1 MKYYL
6 QKKIN
11 FDLKYLLDV
20 LILISPI
27 FYILGSPFVNFLTL
41 LCSIFFII
49 LAKRENKFLVFKEK
63 FILIILTFY
72 FYILI
77 NSFFATNFLSSLKTS
92 FFFIR
97 FILFFGCIYFFA
109 FQRITLE
116 KVFIFWIL
124 IIFLTKVDI
133 LIQFFFGKDIFGY
146 PDHGDRFAG
155 FFGDELIA
163 GSYLQKFCIILMSYF
178 LYNFFK
184 NKKKIFQLILFIISS
199 TIIILITGERMAFL
213 LFCFSLILTLIFLKK
228 YKILILTLFLSL
240 IILINFNSSHVQ
252 NRYGDFKNIIL
263 NFEDS
268 TYGKLYSSGYRLWKK
283 NPLNGVG
290 VKNFRVDCDIEL
302 NDLRPENGHQLC
314 STHPHNLYLELMSE
328 TGLLGLFLFIAFNLI
343 IVLKSFKFLFT
354 KNQIDKIE
362 FYLFICSFS
371 LYLAYIW
378 PLSSN
383 GSFFTTWNGSQ
394 YWLVLGLMFNSLNKL
409 GNYKT
414 LK

>member
-1 MKYYL
+1 
-6 QKKIN
+6 
-11 FDLKYLLDV
+11 
-20 LILISPI
+20 
-27 FYILGSPFVNFLTL
+27 
-41 LCSIFFII
+41 
-49 LAKRENKFLVFKEK
+49 
-63 FILIILTFY
+63 
-72 FYILI
+72 
-77 NSFFATNFLSSLKTS
+77 
-92 FFFIR
+92 
-97 FILFFGCIYFFA
+97 
-109 FQRITLE
+109 
-116 KVFIFWIL
+116 
-124 IIFLTKVDI
+124 
-133 LIQFFFGKDIFGY
+133 
-146 PDHGDRFAG
+146 
-155 FFGDELIA
+155 
-163 GSYLQKFCIILMSYF
+163 
-178 LYNFFK
+178 
-184 NKKKIFQLILFIISS
+184 
-199 TIIILITGERMAFL
+199 MAFL

-302 NDLRPENGHQLC
+302 NDLRPENRHQLC

-362 FYLFICSFS
+362 YYLFICSFS

>member
-6 QKKIN
+6 QEKKN
-11 FDLKYLLDV
+11 FDLKHLLDFS
-20 LILISPI
+20 ILISPI
-27 FYILGSPFVNFLTL
+27 FYILGPSFVNFLTL
-41 LCSIFFII
+41 LCSVFFII
-49 LAKRENKFLVFKEK
+49 LAKRENKFFLFKEK

-77 NSFFATNFLSSLKTS
+77 NSFFATDFLSSLKTS
-92 FFFIR
+92 FFFLR
-97 FILFFGCIYFFA
+97 FIFFFACIYFFA
-109 FQRITLE
+109 FQRISLE
-116 KVFIFWIL
+116 KIFKFWIL
-124 IIFLTKVDI
+124 IIFLTKADI
-133 LIQFFFGKDIFGY
+133 LFQFFFGKDILGY
-146 PDHGDRFAG
+146 HNDGDRFAG

-184 NKKKIFQLILFIISS
+184 DKNKIFKLILFITTS
-199 TIIILITGERMAFL
+199 TIIILITGERMVFL
-213 LFCFSLILTLIFLKK
+213 LFCFSLILILIFLKK
-228 YKILILTLFLSL
+228 YKILFITVFFGL

-268 TYGKLYSSGYRLWKK
+268 SYGKLYSSGYRLWKK

-290 VKNFRVDCDIEL
+290 VKNFRVDCNLEL
-302 NDLRPENGHQLC
+302 NDTRPENGHPLC

-328 TGLLGLFLFIAFNLI
+328 TGLLGLLLFIAFNLLI
-343 IVLKSFKFLFT
+343 FLKSFKFLFIQNHT
-354 KNQIDKIE
+354 DKIE
-362 FYLFICSFS
+362 YYLFICSFS
-371 LYLAYIW
+371 LYIAYIW

-394 YWLVLGLMFNSLNKL
+394 YWLILGLLFNSLNKL
-409 GNYKT
+409 GNYKLT
-414 LK
+414 K